1 MNDLEPFVTLA
12 NALAPWRTKIV
23 FVGGWAHR
31 LFRLYPRANKNL
43 GFDAVYTRDAD
54 VAFDDREHFDGDIRS
69 ALREVGFNEE
79 FFGEDRP
86 PVTQYALGN
95 EQGGFYAE
103 FLTVLRGS
111 GLKRRGGPDATL
123 KKAGIHAQKLRGLD
137 VLMVNPWEVTIPI
150 GMGGAKEDVVGLQ
163 VANPVSFIAQ
173 KILIHDARKKQ
184 RKASNDILYIHDT
197 IQIFGDEIELLRSLW
212 RDDVAKTLTI
222 DERKGVVDGVERMF
236 ARVTD
241 DLRDAAQIQRERG
254 MKPDEL
260 REVCEV
266 ILDQIFRN

>member
-1 MNDLEPFVTLA
+1 MNDLEPFVTLV

-31 LFRLYPRANKNL
+31 LFRLDPRASKNP

-54 VAFDDREHFDGDIRS
+54 VAFDDREHFEGDIRS
-69 ALREVGFNEE
+69 ALREAGFNEE

-95 EQGGFYAE
+95 KQGGFYAE
-103 FLTVLRGS
+103 FLTALRGS
-111 GLKRRGGPDATL
+111 GLKRGGEADATL

-137 VLMVNPWEVTIPI
+137 VLMVNPWEVAIPAEI
-150 GMGGAKEDVVGLQ
+150 GGAKEDVVGLQ

-197 IQIFGDEIELLRSLW
+197 IQLFGDEIELLRSLW
-212 RDDVAKTLTI
+212 RDDVAKALRVE
-222 DERKGVVDGVERMF
+222 DRKGVIDGVDRMF
-236 ARVTD
+236 ERVTD
-241 DLRDAAQIQRERG
+241 DVRDAAQIQRERG
-254 MKPDEL
+254 MMPDEL
-260 REVCEV
+260 REVCKV
-266 ILDQIFRN
+266 TLDEIFRP